1 MSEIHFIKIARNQKS
16 TFDLSWTIVCKNELF
31 IFMVY
36 AMQGMLQVLK
46 VLCYIEIHVID
57 IQLIVEP

>member
-1 MSEIHFIKIARNQKS
+1 MGQVLEMV
-16 TFDLSWTIVCKNELF
+16 WGIVCKNELF